1 MNSWDELLL
10 TIFCCPLS
18 FLLKVLPPF
27 LLLFISLPF
36 LFSFCGF
43 SFPPLPC
50 SPFSVC
56 PFLGVYFDWLYLL
69 YFLWLL
75 FSICLCFMPVL
86 FFFFFSINSLDFS
99 APHCTF
105 TYLSVLSGCHPGLTE
120 VFIDIGNLSSLFF
133 FSHQE
138 KNLFL

>member
-86 FFFFFSINSLDFS
+86 FFFFLHEFFRFFSTSLYI
-99 APHCTF
+99 
-105 TYLSVLSGCHPGLTE
+105 YLSVSPFRLSPWTNWSIYRHWQP
-120 VFIDIGNLSSLFF
+120 FFSFF